1 MRIRAGRFKG
11 IQVTGKSRHQIRP
24 TTDKNREWIFQFL
37 DPYLDGTKFLD
48 LFAGTGVMGMEALS
62 RGCSFSVFVDKNTGA
77 LIRKN
82 LRSLGTG
89 LPLRI
94 FSEDALRF
102 LRRRHPARY
111 RFQIIYADPPYD
123 SDNYKSLVS
132 EISKSKIWDNGG
144 LLILESGKHST
155 IAADEMLLS
164 KIREKKFGETRI
176 TIFKRGSV

>member
-1 MRIRAGRFKG
+1 MRIRAGRFRG

-48 LFAGTGVMGMEALS
+48 LFAGTGVMGIEALS
-62 RGCSFSVFVDKNTGA
+62 RGCSYSVFVDNNTGP

-82 LRSLGTG
+82 IRSLGSD

-94 FSEDALRF
+94 FSEDVLRF

-111 RFQIIYADPPYD
+111 RFQIINADPPYD
-123 SDNYKSLVS
+123 FDSYDDLIS
-132 EISKSKIWDNGG
+132 EISKSKIWDVSG
-144 LLILESGKHST
+144 LLILESGIHSNIMT
-155 IAADEMLLS
+155 GEMPLS
-164 KIREKKFGETRI
+164 KIREKKFGDTRI
-176 TIFKRGSV
+176 TIFKRGDT